1 MFKVGNGG
9 PAIERSTPAAS
20 LPQFTYKWTY
30 PGRNLSAVIVGADP
44 STSNTTTTIKVG
56 IIPLKL
62 VYGASKGNMT
72 FDPSTTY
79 SGNQTATEMVANS
92 VIFKS
97 LVDYVQGGI
106 NIGTTQY

>member
-1 MFKVGNGG
+1 MVHV
-9 PAIERSTPAAS
+9 RTPAAS

-30 PGRNLSAVIVGADP
+30 SGQNLSAVIVGADP
-44 STSNTTTTIKVG
+44 SMSNTTTTIKVG

-62 VYGASKGNMT
+62 VYGASNGNMT
-72 FDPSTTY
+72 FDPNTTY

-106 NIGTTQY
+106 NIGKTQY